1 MQETIEIKIGK
12 LKFDCRVVGNIEN
25 ELVIFLHGFP
35 ETSFMWKKLMNDLSE
50 IGFYCAAPNLRGY
63 SKGACPKGK
72 QNYILMELANDII
85 EISRHFG
92 KSKFHLVGHDWGAAI
107 GWKVIHDNQDTILSW
122 TGISVPHLQAFGDA
136 IVNDQEQHKMSQYIR
151 AFQWPYLPE
160 MKIRKNDFKLFR
172 KFWKNSAQDEIED
185 YLKVFRNRKQLTAA
199 INYYRSNY
207 KLLKKAANAQIL
219 GDINVPT
226 LFIWGNKDVAI
237 GSVSVNN
244 SHQFMKNDYTFL
256 ELDSGHWL
264 IQTMYNEL
272 KKAITEHILKD
283 KSSA

>member
-1 MQETIEIKIGK
+1 MNS
-12 LKFDCRVVGNIEN
+12 F
-25 ELVIFLHGFP
+25 LV
-35 ETSFMWKKLMNDLSE
+35 
-50 IGFYCAAPNLRGY
+50 
-63 SKGACPKGK
+63 
-72 QNYILMELANDII
+72 
-85 EISRHFG
+85 
-92 KSKFHLVGHDWGAAI
+92 
-107 GWKVIHDNQDTILSW
+107 
-122 TGISVPHLQAFGDA
+122 
-136 IVNDQEQHKMSQYIR
+136 
-151 AFQWPYLPE
+151 
-160 MKIRKNDFKLFR
+160 KNDFKLFR

-264 IQTMYNEL
+264 IQNKYNEL
-272 KKAITEHILKD
+272 KKAITEHLLKY
-283 KSSA
+283 KNSA